1 MPPPPRFTEPAPEA
15 TPCGGAEASLQDA
28 VPPPMGGSRGGSR
41 GEGGKVTP
49 RLPPNNS
56 SGLAW
61 AVALQLGGAPRI
73 QGYPAV
79 ATATTSR
86 PRIWG
91 GLTRNWRGNGTGR
104 CGHIQWWVG
113 ARRGG
118 WLPSTGYKLGSRR
131 NIKGG

>member
-15 TPCGGAEASLQDA
+15 SPRGGAEASLQDA
-28 VPPPMGGSRGGSR
+28 VPPAMGGSRGGPR
-41 GEGGKVTP
+41 GERGEVSP
-49 RLPPNNS
+49 QLPPNNS

-91 GLTRNWRGNGTGR
+91 GLTRN
-104 CGHIQWWVG
+104 
-113 ARRGG
+113 RRGKWDREMWAYSGG
-118 WLPSTGYKLGSRR
+118 WGHGGAGGYQAEGI
-131 NIKGG
+131 NWEAEGV